1 VLAIAVR
8 HRELGIAIAATAG
21 LTGALAAAAA
31 VLTCSCPTGALSA
44 PAIAMPSP
52 SPEPV
57 RGRVT
62 VVVPTACDAPGI
74 STIVFKGQVTS
85 LADDQQATFHFRFAD
100 LPSSY
105 AVMTGARGT
114 FEVRIPRDELGATDL
129 CSLPSSG
136 QRPASFR
143 DASLAIHYE
152 LSFER

>member
-8 HRELGIAIAATAG
+8 HRELGIAIAAAAALTA
-21 LTGALAAAAA
+21 ALAAASAALTCPAAAA
-31 VLTCSCPTGALSA
+31 VSP
-44 PAIAMPSP
+44 AMPSP

-62 VVVPTACDAPGI
+62 VAAPIACDAPGI